1 MWLYPVTSYCYLCQD
16 DLIWSNKSSLD
27 AKANVS
33 AKKDLDSLG
42 DACFERFDPT
52 LLDHLSECKKKHE
65 LKQCLLEIYI
75 EKTQYL
81 RHPET
86 NHPWPDFLE
95 RNPFE
100 AWRFDESSDLFLE
113 MMQLQEKDSS
123 AVIDFFF
130 PSLFPANSCSYR
142 DSFFKYI
149 WGLCYLGSLL
159 VYQLSFL
166 IYTHLQRGGGQTLA
180 AKIADMADF
189 SWNIYSFEFHNCAQ
203 YLLRIYCMFLDVWI
217 IQEDRVTEQHIPIN
231 PVIKV
236 LMIDIDFET
245 RVNFIRSYLPNIDIA
260 TIAD

>member
-1 MWLYPVTSYCYLCQD
+1 MS
-16 DLIWSNKSSLD
+16 WSN
-27 AKANVS
+27 V
-33 AKKDLDSLG
+33 
-42 DACFERFDPT
+42 C
-52 LLDHLSECKKKHE
+52 
-65 LKQCLLEIYI
+65 LKFILK
-75 EKTQYL
+75 KTQYL

-86 NHPWPDFLE
+86 NHPWPEFLE

-113 MMQLQEKDSS
+113 MMQLQEKESS
-123 AVIDFFF
+123 VVNDFFF

-189 SWNIYSFEFHNCAQ
+189 SGTKKAVDETSTLLSSTTVRNIYWESIVCFLMYGSYRKIESQSN
-203 YLLRIYCMFLDVWI
+203 IY
-217 IQEDRVTEQHIPIN
+217 R
-231 PVIKV
+231 
-236 LMIDIDFET
+236 
-245 RVNFIRSYLPNIDIA
+245 
-260 TIAD
+260 